1 MDNELILTDDQGTP
15 AGYGDTVQYILDKL
29 GNEALGPELVDP
41 QGWNVDQVSGWTV
54 ENGELIGT
62 DGAPPITQTFSP
74 ISSRLCLVSFAV
86 DFFEETNSA
95 PLLNMALGNSNSVL
109 HRINVQDSRGGGGS
123 KTVNLLVEK
132 FANQIQFVSNRYVT
146 GVPNFSGRIKN
157 ISVRELK
164 GTHALQ
170 TNSSLKPVRGRVPV
184 GGRRNLLPSTD
195 LEGWGRH
202 NISISA
208 YQDPEY
214 PNAITLTDT
223 ADSIDRWHFA
233 FARVFPTNES
243 PFCGRFLAKAGTL
256 SKIGFRTR
264 YISDNSEIVVI
275 DLMTG
280 NLSSSVDV
288 MGEVIFETSLLAN
301 GWVEIKF
308 TAASGQSDSRY
319 DAFGLVLVSD
329 SADGTYSSNLYI
341 GDGNGTV
348 HIAQPQGELGVEQ
361 TEFQRVTSNLDI
373 YEPGAQH
380 TEYLRFDHVDDKLVQ
395 TFPDGFTGDL
405 VVCGTEGSW
414 IDKDVTVAAGS
425 DLTIGPKNLPNTAG
439 ILPALGDIIGWVP
452 VGKSLTSAEQRAI
465 VDYYKGRG
473 AKGKLVPS
481 GVELVTNGTFD
492 SDLSGWNAGSWV
504 WDSGMA
510 LADSVA
516 STLAQG
522 VGSNGGEGKAFLV
535 KWKQTT
541 SGRIRPRIRD
551 RAYSQDLYFNYEW
564 GDKDFERVI
573 ISLDAGLTLQFL
585 AEAGN
590 VVYLDNVSV
599 QELIPEEDLA

>member
-1 MDNELILTDDQGTP
+1 MNNELILTDAQGTP

-29 GNEALGPELVDP
+29 GSEAFGPDAFP
-41 QGWNVDQVSGWTV
+41 VSGLSSAYPSSFSINERVVEMTASSGHIAAGTV
-54 ENGELIGT
+54 DLAPGALIEIRYT
-62 DGAPPITQTFSP
+62 IESYTEGALEI
-74 ISSRLCLVSFAV
+74 RLSGDTLERNTSVDVSVGKHRLFLVAPSGDV
-86 DFFEETNSA
+86 DFGLRAGGTTT
-95 PLLNMALGNSNSVL
+95 LTV
-109 HRINVQDSRGGGGS
+109 VVDS
-123 KTVNLLVEK
+123 
-132 FANQIQFVSNRYVT
+132 I
-146 GVPNFSGRIKN
+146 
-157 ISVRELK
+157 RELK
-164 GTHALQ
+164 GNHALQ

-184 GGRRNLLPSTD
+184 GGRRNLLPSTNLD
-195 LEGWGRH
+195 GWGT
-202 NISISA
+202 NSISVSG
-208 YQDPEY
+208 YQDPKY
-214 PNAITLTDT
+214 PSAITLTDT
-223 ADSIDRWHFA
+223 ADSGDTWHFV
-233 FARVFPTNES
+233 FARVFPTDGS
-243 PFCGRFLAKAGTL
+243 AFCGRFLAKAGTL

-264 YISDNSEIVVI
+264 YISDSSEIAVI

-280 NLSSSVDV
+280 NLSGSVAV

-348 HIAQPQGELGVEQ
+348 HIAQPQGELGVEHA
-361 TEFQRVTSNLDI
+361 EFQRVTSNLDI

-380 TEYLRFDHVDDKLVQ
+380 TEYLRFDHVDDKMAQ

-414 IDKDVTVAAGS
+414 VDKDVTVAAGN

-473 AKGKLVPS
+473 AKGRLVPS

-492 SDLSGWNAGSWV
+492 TDVIGWT
-504 WDSGMA
+504 
-510 LADSVA
+510 A
-516 STLAQG
+516 STYTGFSISSVNGQLRMEGGDPAGTSYGASQAIAFEEG
-522 VGSNGGEGKAFLV
+522 RLYKIDFDLLSAPINRYVRLLDGSGALIEAFAVGSNTKIGKNSFVLRAPTNAAGIAFEV
-535 KWKQTT
+535 F
-541 SGRIRPRIRD
+541 RD
-551 RAYSQDLYFNYEW
+551 GVAVWDN
-564 GDKDFERVI
+564 
-573 ISLDAGLTLQFL
+573 ISI
-585 AEAGN
+585 
-590 VVYLDNVSV
+590 

>member
-29 GNEALGPELVDP
+29 GEGQLGPELSP
-41 QGWNVDQVSGWTV
+41 DQSVVIDQDTSFYNFTTSLTKTGVYSVSFTVSGASADFRVRLSVLNPSYQTAYIT
-54 ENGELIGT
+54 E
-62 DGAPPITQTFSP
+62 DGQYNF
-74 ISSRLCLVSFAV
+74 LVSARAGTRVRLDEGFLSPGSLTV
-86 DFFEETNSA
+86 SA
-95 PLLNMALGNSNSVL
+95 MS
-109 HRINVQDSRGGGGS
+109 
-123 KTVNLLVEK
+123 
-132 FANQIQFVSNRYVT
+132 F
-146 GVPNFSGRIKN
+146 
-157 ISVRELK
+157 RELK

-170 TNSSLKPVRGRVPV
+170 DNSSLKPVRGRVPV
-184 GGRRNLLPSTD
+184 GGRRNLLPSSD
-195 LEGWGRH
+195 LSSDAWTKNQYTFEVVAGSPALIPVSGDLARYVFDDAGLPDDDYTAQVKAKKGSDPVIRVGLGGVSDGTWPAANFDADTGQL
-202 NISISA
+202 ISA
-208 YQDPEY
+208 NPALTVHE
-214 PNAITLTDT
+214 TGLTDDGYFLFRVSSENCTSRVWLSGAADGSDT
-223 ADSIDRWHFA
+223 AGRVNTVGDGQTPALFVDLVQLESGLTPSSIQA
-233 FARVFPTNES
+233 VS
-243 PFCGRFLAKAGTL
+243 
-256 SKIGFRTR
+256 
-264 YISDNSEIVVI
+264 
-275 DLMTG
+275 
-280 NLSSSVDV
+280 
-288 MGEVIFETSLLAN
+288 AN
-301 GWVEIKF
+301 G
-308 TAASGQSDSRY
+308 
-319 DAFGLVLVSD
+319 
-329 SADGTYSSNLYI
+329 
-341 GDGNGTV
+341 
-348 HIAQPQGELGVEQ
+348 
-361 TEFQRVTSNLDI
+361 LDI
-373 YEPGAQH
+373 YEPGAKH
-380 TEYLRFDHVDDKLVQ
+380 TEYLRFDHVDDKLAQ

-452 VGKSLTSAEQRAI
+452 VGKSLTSSEQRAI

-504 WDSGMA
+504 WDSGRA

-551 RAYSQDLYFNYEW
+551 RAYSQDLYFYYMS

-573 ISLDAGLTLQFL
+573 ISPDAGLTLQFL